1 MSVSQLQLVWI
12 YVSFPENLSKAVWHG
27 GRVWEGGGGR
37 GRREG
42 VERGGGEGGRVEKNE
57 EDGVGGKRKEEGVR
71 RMGGGGREE

>member
-27 GRVWEGGGGR
+27 GRVWEGVGGGGGR

-42 VERGGGEGGRVEKNE
+42 VERGR
-57 EDGVGGKRKEEGVR
+57 RKG
-71 RMGGGGREE
+71 